1 MRDERHW
8 QRDRDGS
15 RGPTPGQVR
24 RARRL
29 VLAALVLAWATQL
42 LVTQWAAGSALAGD
56 SALAGE
62 VVRVRMLASAEVTGA
77 KVRLGHV
84 CTLEWVGAAVSRG
97 DAGRVEDAVIAEAGA
112 GGTVTVEI
120 GPVLRAL
127 SSAGLKPGEIRL
139 DGAVRCVVSLKPADP
154 HGDEAG
160 LMAWA
165 GGSSADGPAT
175 RAAPPQA
182 PAGEA
187 EARLE
192 VEFVEF
198 HGETGSLGELL
209 RHDLA
214 RRLELA
220 PETVQLT
227 FAPSAM
233 ESLKRTGVAVRHIR
247 PLKADDLGEVSWTVV
262 VEGEEMR
269 IGAQASATVTRAL
282 AARELPGDLVIQEK
296 DVEAQRLRIRRLADR
311 GMEVSAAVGRR
322 TVGPWQA
329 GEVLTAGR
337 LAPWMLVR
345 EGEYVSVA
353 MVRNGVEIRVL
364 AKALDRGAYGEVV
377 RAISETT
384 GQEMRV
390 VMTGPKLGRVEEAV
404 VRIEE

>member
-1 MRDERHW
+1 MRDNRRWRREG
-8 QRDRDGS
+8 DEA
-15 RGPTPGQVR
+15 RGPTLGQVR

-29 VLAALVLAWATQL
+29 VLAALVLAWATQV
-42 LVTQWAAGSALAGD
+42 LVTQWAAGAVVGWTGHAADG
-56 SALAGE
+56 
-62 VVRVRMLASAEVTGA
+62 VRVRMLASAEVSGA
-77 KVRLGHV
+77 QVRLGNV
-84 CTLEWVGAAVSRG
+84 CTVEWLGAEHRAADGSRI
-97 DAGRVEDAVIAEAGA
+97 EDVVIAEVGA

-127 SSAGLKPGEIRL
+127 SASGLKPDQIRL

-154 HGDEAG
+154 NGDEAG

-165 GGSSADGPAT
+165 GGSSAEVPAT
-175 RAAPPQA
+175 RPAPPA
-182 PAGEA
+182 TRPAEPP
-187 EARLE
+187 ARVE
-192 VEFVEF
+192 PEFVEF

-209 RHDLA
+209 RQDLA

-220 PETVQLT
+220 PETVHLA
-227 FAPSAM
+227 FGPSAM
-233 ESLKRTGVAVRHIR
+233 ETLKRTGVATRNIR

-262 VEGEEMR
+262 VDGQEMQ
-269 IGAQASATVTRAL
+269 IEAQASATVTRAL
-282 AARELPGDLVIQEK
+282 AARELPGDMVIQEK
-296 DVEAQRLRIRRLADR
+296 DVEAERLRIRRLADR
-311 GMEVSAAVGRR
+311 GMEISAAIGRR

-345 EGEYVSVA
+345 EGEFVSVA

-390 VMTGPKLGRVEEAV
+390 VMTGPKLGRVEAGN
-404 VRIEE
+404 EE